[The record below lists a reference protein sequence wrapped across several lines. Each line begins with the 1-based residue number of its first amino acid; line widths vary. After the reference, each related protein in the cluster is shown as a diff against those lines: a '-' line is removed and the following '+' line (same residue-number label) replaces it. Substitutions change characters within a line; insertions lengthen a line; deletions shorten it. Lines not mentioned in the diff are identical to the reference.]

1 MNNTLLQK
9 IEDLRK
15 ELIHLDEDETIELE
29 AKEWNDIREAF
40 DGLVAEME
48 AADQKA
54 AAQAAEEQCKLDEA
68 KRKADEALAL
78 AQYIQYPYV
87 YYNTHPYQYYNPYH
101 PYYYTTYITSNTTQ
115 YGTTLGSYA
124 ISNANT
130 YGTVINS
137 NTQITN
143 W

>member
-54 AAQAAEEQCKLDEA
+54 AAQAAEA

-78 AQYIQYPYV
+78 ALAQCIQYPYV
-87 YYNTHPYQYYNPYH
+87 YYNTYPYQYYNPYH
-101 PYYYTTYITSNTTQ
+101 PYYYTTYITYNTTQ